1 MVNMSPNNIS
11 AIDDSIFKQYET
23 PNENSIEQALK
34 EALSLLN
41 RKIVVLDDDPTG
53 VQTVHDIFVYTSW
66 DRQSIE
72 SGFAEANPMF
82 FILTNSRG
90 LPAEKTRQV
99 HEEIGRNIAVIS
111 KRRAQKYIIVS
122 RSDSTLRGHFPLETM
137 TLRDTLERDT
147 EIKFDAE
154 IVIPFFK
161 EGGRFTINNI
171 HYVKEG
177 HMFIPVGQTE
187 FAKDKTFGFYSSHLG
202 EWVEEKT
209 KGAFTKES
217 CTYIS
222 LEDLRSVNTKKILD
236 QLMKVKNFNK
246 VIVNAIDYIDLKVF
260 FIALAR
266 AIELGKEFIFR
277 TASAVPKILGQIP
290 DIPFLS
296 RSDLMNKGNH
306 SGGLVIIGS
315 HVNKTTQQFELL
327 KELGDQVEFIEF
339 NQHLVLT
346 PGGLDSEVE
355 RAKELAEGSISKGKT
370 VIIYTRRERFDLD
383 TDDKEQQLA
392 VSVKISAA
400 LTSIVEKMQVRPSY
414 ILAKG
419 GITSSDIG
427 IKALRLKRALVKGQ
441 VKPGI
446 PVWMTGNESKFPNMP
461 FIIFPGNVGEKDT
474 LRQIIEE
481 LNPNQNKIHI

>member
-1 MVNMSPNNIS
+1 
-11 AIDDSIFKQYET
+11 
-23 PNENSIEQALK
+23 
-34 EALSLLN
+34 
-41 RKIVVLDDDPTG
+41 
-53 VQTVHDIFVYTSW
+53 
-66 DRQSIE
+66 
-72 SGFAEANPMF
+72 
-82 FILTNSRG
+82 
-90 LPAEKTRQV
+90 
-99 HEEIGRNIAVIS
+99 
-111 KRRAQKYIIVS
+111 
-122 RSDSTLRGHFPLETM
+122 
-137 TLRDTLERDT
+137 
-147 EIKFDAE
+147 
-154 IVIPFFK
+154 
-161 EGGRFTINNI
+161 
-171 HYVKEG
+171 
-177 HMFIPVGQTE
+177 
-187 FAKDKTFGFYSSHLG
+187 
-202 EWVEEKT
+202 
-209 KGAFTKES
+209 
-217 CTYIS
+217 
-222 LEDLRSVNTKKILD
+222 
-236 QLMKVKNFNK
+236 
-246 VIVNAIDYIDLKVF
+246 
-260 FIALAR
+260 
-266 AIELGKEFIFR
+266 
-277 TASAVPKILGQIP
+277 
-290 DIPFLS
+290 
-296 RSDLMNKGNH
+296 
-306 SGGLVIIGS
+306 VIIGS

-441 VKPGI
+441 AKPGI
-446 PVWMTGNESKFPNMP
+446 PVWMTGNESKFPDLP

>member
-1 MVNMSPNNIS
+1 MDGNMNLNNFS
-11 AIDDSIFKQYET
+11 AIDDSISKQYGT
-23 PNENSIEQALK
+23 PNENSIDQALK
-34 EALSLLN
+34 EALSSLN

-53 VQTVHDIFVYTSW
+53 VQTVHDIYVYTNW

-72 SGFAEANPMF
+72 SGFVEANPIF

-90 LPAEKTRQV
+90 LLAKETRQV
-99 HEEIGRNIAVIS
+99 HEEIAKNIAEIS
-111 KRRAQKYIIVS
+111 RKRKQKYIIVS

-137 TLRDTLERDT
+137 TLRDTLERNT
-147 EIKFDAE
+147 EIRFDAE
-154 IVIPFFK
+154 IIIPFFK

-171 HYVKEG
+171 HYVREG
-177 HMFIPVGQTE
+177 HTLIPVGQTE
-187 FAKDKTFGFYSSHLG
+187 FAKDKTFGFSSSHLG

-209 KGAFTKES
+209 KGTFTKES
-217 CTYIS
+217 CTYVS

-246 VIVNAIDYIDLKVF
+246 VIVNAIDYVDLKVF

-266 AIELGKEFIFR
+266 AIVLGKEFILR

-296 RSDLMNKGNH
+296 RSDLIKKDNRY
-306 SGGLVIIGS
+306 GGLVIIGS

-355 RAKELAEGSISKGKT
+355 RAKELAEESITKGKT
-370 VIIYTRRERFDLD
+370 VIIYTRRERFDLN

-441 VKPGI
+441 AKPGI
-446 PVWMTGNESKFPNMP
+446 PVWMTGNESKFPDLP

-474 LRQIIEE
+474 LKQIIEE
-481 LNPNQNKIHI
+481 LNLR